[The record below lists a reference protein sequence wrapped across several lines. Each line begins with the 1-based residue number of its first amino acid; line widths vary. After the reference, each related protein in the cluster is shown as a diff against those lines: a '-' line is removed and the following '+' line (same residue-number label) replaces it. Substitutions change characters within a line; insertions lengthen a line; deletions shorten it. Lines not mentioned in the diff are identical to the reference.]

1 MDFRKEHDSMGEVLV
16 PSDKYWGA
24 QTERSRQNFR
34 IGGERMPSEI
44 IEAFGILK
52 LAAARANARLV
63 PARMTA
69 EKLSAIEKAAAEVI
83 SGELAEH
90 FPLVVWQTGSGTQ
103 SNMNANEVIAARGN
117 EILGQRLLHPN
128 DDVNMSQSSN
138 DIEKDEENR
147 ELVCRINNNR
157 KLKNKRNCDI
167 PGAVLNMPF
176 ITQKEIDDIKFGTEQ
191 GVDFVF
197 ASFVRRAEDVYA
209 LRQLLADNNNTHMKI
224 IAKIENQEGVDNM
237 DEIIDLCDGV
247 MVARGDL
254 GVNVDPCDMPQLQKE
269 IIAKCQAKGK
279 FVITATQM
287 LDSMIV
293 NPRPTRAEV
302 TDVHN
307 AVLDGTGATM
317 LSGESAQGDWPYEAV
332 DYMSK
337 IDEVAE
343 DYIDYEE
350 MIENA
355 IWASAED
362 DVEASLACA
371 AAKMALEYD
380 AQAIVAEGS
389 VQFANKISAFR
400 PCLDVFYGVETRA
413 EARLLALAW
422 GIQAVHGNV
431 DQALAVATEKLGLQ
445 AGSKV
450 LKVTSNGVSV
460 VVL

>member
-1 MDFRKEHDSMGEVLV
+1 MKKTKMVCTIGPASEQKEMLV
-16 PSDKYWGA
+16 KLINAGMNVMRMNFSHGDHEEQG
-24 QTERSRQNFR
+24 FR
-34 IGGERMPSEI
+34 IRNIKALNEEMGWNVGIALDTKGPEIRTGYLKDDKPVDLVAGNTIRITMDYSYLGDENKVAISYAGLYDDMNVGGT
-44 IEAFGILK
+44 ILF
-52 LAAARANARLV
+52 
-63 PARMTA
+63 
-69 EKLSAIEKAAAEVI
+69 ED
-83 SGELAEH
+83 
-90 FPLVVWQTGSGTQ
+90 
-103 SNMNANEVIAARGN
+103 GN
-117 EILGQRLLHPN
+117 INLT
-128 DDVNMSQSSN
+128 V
-138 DIEKDEENR
+138 IEKDEENR

-167 PGAVLNMPF
+167 PGAILNMPF
-176 ITQKEIDDIKFGTEQ
+176 VTQKEIDDIKFGTEQ
-191 GVDFVF
+191 EVDFVF
-197 ASFVRRAEDVYA
+197 ASFVRRRADIEE
-209 LRQLLADNNNTHMKI
+209 LRALLAANNNTHMKI

-254 GVNVDPCDMPQLQKE
+254 VVNVDAWDMPQIQKE
-269 IIAKCQAKGK
+269 LIAKCQAQGK
-279 FVITATQM
+279 YVITATQM

-317 LSGESAQGDWPYEAV
+317 LSGESAQGDWPFEAV
-332 DYMSK
+332 DYMAK

-355 IWASAED
+355 VWGSAED
-362 DVEASLACA
+362 DTLASVACA

-380 AQAIVAEGS
+380 LAAIVAEGNLDLAMRLS
-389 VQFANKISAFR
+389 QFR
-400 PCLDVFYGVETRA
+400 PCVDVFYGVEDRA
-413 EARLLALAW
+413 DARILSLAW
-422 GIQAVHGNV
+422 GIQPVHGHYAE
-431 DQALAVATEKLGLQ
+431 ALATATEKLGLE

-450 LKVTSNGVSV
+450 LKVTKDGVSV

>member
-1 MDFRKEHDSMGEVLV
+1 MKKTKVVCTIGPASEQKEMLV
-16 PSDKYWGA
+16 KLINAGMNVMRMNFSHGDHVEQG
-24 QTERSRQNFR
+24 FR
-34 IGGERMPSEI
+34 IKNVKALNEEMGWNIGIALDTKGPEIRTGYLKDDKPVDLVAGETIRITMDYSYL
-44 IEAFGILK
+44 GD
-52 LAAARANARLV
+52 
-63 PARMTA
+63 
-69 EKLSAIEKAAAEVI
+69 EKKVAISYAGLYDDLEV
-83 SGELAEH
+83 
-90 FPLVVWQTGSGTQ
+90 GSTVLF
-103 SNMNANEVIAARGN
+103 EDGN
-117 EILGQRLLHPN
+117 INLT
-128 DDVNMSQSSN
+128 V
-138 DIEKDEENR
+138 IEKDAKNR

-191 GVDFVF
+191 EVDFVF

-209 LRQLLADNNNTHMKI
+209 LRQLLAENNNTHMRI

-269 IIAKCQAKGK
+269 IIAKCQAQGK

-317 LSGESAQGDWPYEAV
+317 LSGESAQGDWPLEAV
-332 DYMSK
+332 DYMSR

-343 DYIDYEE
+343 NYIDYDS

-355 IWASAED
+355 IWGSTDDDDLASI
-362 DVEASLACA
+362 ACA
-371 AAKMALEYD
+371 AAKMALEFD
-380 AQAIVAEGS
+380 AQAIVAEGT
-389 VQFANKISAFR
+389 VEFANQISAFR
-400 PCLDVFYGVETRA
+400 PCVDVFYGVETRA
-413 EARLLALAW
+413 DARVLSLAW
-422 GIQAVHGNV
+422 GIQAVHGDVNK
-431 DQALAVATEKLGLQ
+431 ALEVAVSKLGLEKG
-445 AGSKV
+445 AKV
-450 LKVTSNGVSV
+450 LKVTSQGVSV
-460 VVL
+460 IVL

>member
-1 MDFRKEHDSMGEVLV
+1 MKKTKVVCTIGPASEQKEMLTKLINAGMNVMRMNFSHGDHEEQG
-16 PSDKYWGA
+16 
-24 QTERSRQNFR
+24 FR
-34 IGGERMPSEI
+34 IKNVKALNEEMGWNIAIALDTKGPEI
-44 IEAFGILK
+44 RTGYLK
-52 LAAARANARLV
+52 DDKPVDLV
-63 PARMTA
+63 AGNIIRITMDYSYLGD
-69 EKLSAIEKAAAEVI
+69 ENKVAISYPGLYNDLEV
-83 SGELAEH
+83 
-90 FPLVVWQTGSGTQ
+90 
-103 SNMNANEVIAARGN
+103 GN
-117 EILGQRLLHPN
+117 TVLFEDGNINLT
-128 DDVNMSQSSN
+128 V
-138 DIEKDEENR
+138 IEKDAENQ

-167 PGAVLNMPF
+167 PGVVLNMPF
-176 ITQKEIDDIKFGTEQ
+176 ITQKEIDDIKFGTEEE
-191 GVDFVF
+191 VDFVF
-197 ASFVRRAEDVYA
+197 ASFVRRADDVYA
-209 LRQLLADNNNTHMKI
+209 LRKLLADNNNTHMKI

-254 GVNVDPCDMPQLQKE
+254 GVNVDAWDMPQIPKE
-269 IIAKCQAKGK
+269 LIAKCQAQGK
-279 FVITATQM
+279 YVITATQM

-317 LSGESAQGDWPYEAV
+317 LSGESAQGDWPFEAV
-332 DYMSK
+332 DYMAK

-343 DYIDYEE
+343 DYIDYDA

-362 DVEASLACA
+362 DNEASLALA

-380 AQAIVAEGS
+380 AEAIVAEGS
-389 VQFANKISAFR
+389 VEFANKISAFR

-431 DQALAVATEKLGLQ
+431 DTALAVATEKLGLEK
-445 AGSKV
+445 GSKV
-450 LKVTSNGVSV
+450 LKVTANGVSV

>member
-1 MDFRKEHDSMGEVLV
+1 MKKTKMVCTIGPASEQKEMLV
-16 PSDKYWGA
+16 KLINAGMNVMRMNFSHGDHEEQG
-24 QTERSRQNFR
+24 FR
-34 IGGERMPSEI
+34 IRNIKALNEEMGWNVGIALDTKGPEIRTGYLKDDKPVDLVAGNTIRITMDYSYLGDENKVAISYAGLYDDMNVGGT
-44 IEAFGILK
+44 ILF
-52 LAAARANARLV
+52 
-63 PARMTA
+63 
-69 EKLSAIEKAAAEVI
+69 ED
-83 SGELAEH
+83 
-90 FPLVVWQTGSGTQ
+90 
-103 SNMNANEVIAARGN
+103 GN
-117 EILGQRLLHPN
+117 INLT
-128 DDVNMSQSSN
+128 V
-138 DIEKDEENR
+138 IEKDEENR

-167 PGAVLNMPF
+167 PGAILNMPF
-176 ITQKEIDDIKFGTEQ
+176 VTQKEIDDIKFGTEQ
-191 GVDFVF
+191 EVDFVF
-197 ASFVRRAEDVYA
+197 ASFVRRRADIEE
-209 LRQLLADNNNTHMKI
+209 LRALLAANNNTHMKI

-254 GVNVDPCDMPQLQKE
+254 GVNVDPWDMPQLQKE
-269 IIAKCQAKGK
+269 IIAKCQAAGK

-317 LSGESAQGDWPYEAV
+317 LSGESAQGDWPFEAV
-332 DYMSK
+332 DYMAK

-355 IWASAED
+355 VWGSAED
-362 DVEASLACA
+362 DTLASVACA

-380 AQAIVAEGS
+380 LAAIVAEGNLDLAMRLS
-389 VQFANKISAFR
+389 QFR
-400 PCLDVFYGVETRA
+400 PCVDVFYGVEDRA
-413 EARLLALAW
+413 DARILSLAW
-422 GIQAVHGNV
+422 GIQPVHGHYAE
-431 DQALAVATEKLGLQ
+431 ALATATEKLGLE

-450 LKVTSNGVSV
+450 LKVTKDGVSV

>member
-1 MDFRKEHDSMGEVLV
+1 MKKTKVVCTIGPASEQKEMLV
-16 PSDKYWGA
+16 KLINAGMNVMRMNFSHGDHVEQG
-24 QTERSRQNFR
+24 FR
-34 IGGERMPSEI
+34 IKNVKALNEEMGWNIGIALDTKGPEIRTGYLKDDKPVDLVAGETIRITMDYSYL
-44 IEAFGILK
+44 GD
-52 LAAARANARLV
+52 
-63 PARMTA
+63 
-69 EKLSAIEKAAAEVI
+69 EKKVAISYAGLYDDLEV
-83 SGELAEH
+83 
-90 FPLVVWQTGSGTQ
+90 GSTVLF
-103 SNMNANEVIAARGN
+103 EDGN
-117 EILGQRLLHPN
+117 INLT
-128 DDVNMSQSSN
+128 V
-138 DIEKDEENR
+138 IEKDAKNR

-191 GVDFVF
+191 EVDFVF

-209 LRQLLADNNNTHMKI
+209 LRELLAQNNNTHMRI

-269 IIAKCQAKGK
+269 IIAKCQAQGK

-317 LSGESAQGDWPYEAV
+317 LSGESAQGDWPFEAV
-332 DYMSK
+332 DYMSR

-343 DYIDYEE
+343 NYIDYDS

-355 IWASAED
+355 IWGSTDDDDLASI
-362 DVEASLACA
+362 ACA
-371 AAKMALEYD
+371 AAKMALEFD
-380 AQAIVAEGS
+380 AQAIVAEGT
-389 VQFANKISAFR
+389 VQFANQISAFR
-400 PCLDVFYGVETRA
+400 PCVDVFYGVETRA
-413 EARLLALAW
+413 DARVLSLAW
-422 GIQAVHGNV
+422 GIQAVHGDVNK
-431 DQALAVATEKLGLQ
+431 ALEVAVSKLGLEKG
-445 AGSKV
+445 AKV
-450 LKVTSNGVSV
+450 LKVTNQGVSV
-460 VVL
+460 IVL

>member
-1 MDFRKEHDSMGEVLV
+1 MKKTKVVCTIGPASEQKEMLV
-16 PSDKYWGA
+16 KLINAGMNVMRMNFSHGDHEEQG
-24 QTERSRQNFR
+24 FR
-34 IGGERMPSEI
+34 IKNVKALNEEMGWNIGIALDTKGPEIRTGYLKDDKPVDLVAGETIRITMDYSYL
-44 IEAFGILK
+44 GD
-52 LAAARANARLV
+52 
-63 PARMTA
+63 
-69 EKLSAIEKAAAEVI
+69 EKKVAISYPGLYNDLQV
-83 SGELAEH
+83 
-90 FPLVVWQTGSGTQ
+90 
-103 SNMNANEVIAARGN
+103 GN
-117 EILGQRLLHPN
+117 TVLFEDGNINLT
-128 DDVNMSQSSN
+128 V
-138 DIEKDEENR
+138 IEKDKENQ

-167 PGAVLNMPF
+167 PGVVLNMPF

-191 GVDFVF
+191 EVDFVF
-197 ASFVRRAEDVYA
+197 ASFVRRADDVYA

-224 IAKIENQEGVDNM
+224 IAKIENLEGVENM

-254 GVNVDPCDMPQLQKE
+254 GVNVDAWDMPQIQKE
-269 IIAKCQAKGK
+269 LIAKCQAQGK
-279 FVITATQM
+279 YVITATQM

-317 LSGESAQGDWPYEAV
+317 LSGESAQGDWPFEAV
-332 DYMSK
+332 DYMAK

-355 IWASAED
+355 VWGSAED
-362 DVEASLACA
+362 DTLASVACA

-380 AQAIVAEGS
+380 AQAIVAEGNLDLAMRLS
-389 VQFANKISAFR
+389 QFR
-400 PCLDVFYGVETRA
+400 PCIDVFYGVEDRA
-413 EARLLALAW
+413 DARILSLAW
-422 GIQAVHGNV
+422 GIQPVHGHYAE
-431 DQALAVATEKLGLQ
+431 ALAVATEKLGLE
-445 AGSKV
+445 AGAKV
-450 LKVTSNGVSV
+450 LKVTKDGVSV

>member
-1 MDFRKEHDSMGEVLV
+1 MKKTKVVCTIGPASEQKEMLT
-16 PSDKYWGA
+16 KLIGA
-24 QTERSRQNFR
+24 GMNVMRMNFSHGDHEEQGFR
-34 IGGERMPSEI
+34 IKNVKALNEEMGWNIAIALDTKGPEIRTGYLKDDKPVDLKAGEI
-44 IEAFGILK
+44 IRITMDYSYLGDEKKVAISYPGLYND
-52 LAAARANARLV
+52 LAV
-63 PARMTA
+63 
-69 EKLSAIEKAAAEVI
+69 
-83 SGELAEH
+83 
-90 FPLVVWQTGSGTQ
+90 
-103 SNMNANEVIAARGN
+103 GN
-117 EILGQRLLHPN
+117 TVLFEDGNINLT
-128 DDVNMSQSSN
+128 V
-138 DIEKDEENR
+138 IEKDEANQ

-167 PGAVLNMPF
+167 PGVVLNMPF

-191 GVDFVF
+191 EVDFVF

-269 IIAKCQAKGK
+269 IIAKCQARGK

-332 DYMSK
+332 DYMAK

-343 DYIDYEE
+343 DYIDYEQ

-355 IWASAED
+355 IWASEEG

-371 AAKMALEYD
+371 VAKMALEYD
-380 AQAIVAEGS
+380 AEAIVAEGS
-389 VQFANKISAFR
+389 VEFANKISAFR
-400 PCLDVFYGVETRA
+400 PCLDVFYGVQTRA

-431 DQALAVATEKLGLQ
+431 EDALKVAVEKAKLEK
-445 AGSKV
+445 GSKV
-450 LKVTSNGVSV
+450 LKLTANGVSV

>member
-1 MDFRKEHDSMGEVLV
+1 MKKTKVVCTIGPASEQKEMLT
-16 PSDKYWGA
+16 KLIGA
-24 QTERSRQNFR
+24 GMNVMRMNFSHGDHEEQGFR
-34 IGGERMPSEI
+34 IKNIKALNEEMGWNIAIALDTKGPEI
-44 IEAFGILK
+44 RTGYLK
-52 LAAARANARLV
+52 DDKPVDLV
-63 PARMTA
+63 AGNIIRITMDYSYLGD
-69 EKLSAIEKAAAEVI
+69 ENKVAISYPGLYNDLQV
-83 SGELAEH
+83 
-90 FPLVVWQTGSGTQ
+90 
-103 SNMNANEVIAARGN
+103 GN
-117 EILGQRLLHPN
+117 TVLFEDGNINLT
-128 DDVNMSQSSN
+128 V
-138 DIEKDEENR
+138 IEKDEANQ

-167 PGAVLNMPF
+167 PGVVLNMPF
-176 ITQKEIDDIKFGTEQ
+176 VTQKEIDDIKFGTEQ
-191 GVDFVF
+191 EVDFVF
-197 ASFVRRAEDVYA
+197 ASFVRRADDVYQ

-224 IAKIENQEGVDNM
+224 IAKIENLEGVENM

-254 GVNVDPCDMPQLQKE
+254 GVNVDAWDMPQIQKE
-269 IIAKCQAKGK
+269 LIAKCQAQGK
-279 FVITATQM
+279 YVITATQM

-332 DYMSK
+332 DYMAK

-380 AQAIVAEGS
+380 AEAIVAEGS
-389 VQFANKISAFR
+389 VEFANKISAFR

>member
-1 MDFRKEHDSMGEVLV
+1 MKKTKVVCTIGPASEQKDMLTKLI
-16 PSDKYWGA
+16 GA
-24 QTERSRQNFR
+24 GMNVMRMNFSHGDHEEQGFR
-34 IGGERMPSEI
+34 IKNVKALNEENGWNIAIALDTKGPEI
-44 IEAFGILK
+44 RTGYLK
-52 LAAARANARLV
+52 DDKPVDLV
-63 PARMTA
+63 AGNTIRITMDYSYLGD
-69 EKLSAIEKAAAEVI
+69 ENKVAISYPGLYNDLQV
-83 SGELAEH
+83 
-90 FPLVVWQTGSGTQ
+90 
-103 SNMNANEVIAARGN
+103 GN
-117 EILGQRLLHPN
+117 TVLFEDGNINLT
-128 DDVNMSQSSN
+128 V
-138 DIEKDEENR
+138 IEKDEENQ

-167 PGAVLNMPF
+167 PGVVLNMPF

-191 GVDFVF
+191 EVDFVF
-197 ASFVRRAEDVYA
+197 ASFVRRADDVYA
-209 LRQLLADNNNTHMKI
+209 LRKLLADNNNTHMKI

-254 GVNVDPCDMPQLQKE
+254 GVNVDAWDMPQIQKE
-269 IIAKCQAKGK
+269 LIAKCQAQGK
-279 FVITATQM
+279 YVITATQM

-307 AVLDGTGATM
+307 AVLDGTSATM
-317 LSGESAQGDWPYEAV
+317 LSGESAQGDWPFEAV
-332 DYMSK
+332 DYMAK

-343 DYIDYEE
+343 DYIDYDQ

-355 IWASAED
+355 IWGSEEGDDQASIA
-362 DVEASLACA
+362 LA

-380 AQAIVAEGS
+380 AEAIVAEGS
-389 VQFANKISAFR
+389 VEFANKISAFR

-413 EARLLALAW
+413 EARLLSLAW

-431 DQALAVATEKLGLQ
+431 DAALAVATEKLGLEK
-445 AGSKV
+445 GSKV
-450 LKVTSNGVSV
+450 LKVTANGVSV